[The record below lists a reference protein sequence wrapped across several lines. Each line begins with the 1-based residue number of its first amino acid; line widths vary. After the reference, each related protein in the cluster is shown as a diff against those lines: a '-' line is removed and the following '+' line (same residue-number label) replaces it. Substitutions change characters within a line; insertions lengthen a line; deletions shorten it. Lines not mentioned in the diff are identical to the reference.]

1 MKPYGERH
9 YGGAFDI
16 DPEEYWTRDDL
27 NELQAAIE
35 EKTGLEIKEIYVR
48 KDESLDIVFD
58 DGNENELS
66 LKAHIVLDPDKA
78 GTCEEMV
85 RKYAPIVSKAMQEEL
100 QEWLDQLEME

>member
-16 DPEEYWTRDDL
+16 DPEEYWTREDL

-35 EKTGLEIKEIYVR
+35 DRTGISIREIYLR
-48 KDESLDIVFD
+48 EDESLDIVFD
-58 DGNENELS
+58 DGNDNELS

-78 GTCEEMV
+78 GTCEEMLKV
-85 RKYAPIVSKAMQEEL
+85 YEPLVSKAIQEEL